1 MILKSIRR
9 LIFPKTCISCAN
21 VLREYEHN
29 FCINCL
35 SKLQQTNMELYPDF
49 NEITSIFVDFFPIVS
64 AVSYYKY
71 EADDVMQDFIHA
83 FKYFGRKDVAFY
95 LGQSIAYQLKRL
107 NIFADVDFLVPVPLH
122 EKKLKIRSY
131 NQCQYIAEG
140 FQRFYDIPI
149 DNQILKRIKY
159 QESQTFKSRQERVEN
174 VMDSFEA
181 DCKNPK
187 YVGKHFLIID
197 DVFTTGATI
206 KACVNALKEIPD
218 IRISIFTIAKA
229 V

>member
-1 MILKSIRR
+1 MILKYFRQ

-35 SKLQQTNMELYPDF
+35 SKLKRTNMELYSDF
-49 NEITSIFVDFFPIVS
+49 NEITSIFVDFFPIMS

-71 EADDVMQDFIHA
+71 EAEDVIQDFIHS
-83 FKYFGRKDVAFY
+83 FKYFGKKEVAFY
-95 LGQSIAYQLKRL
+95 LGQSIARQLKKL
-107 NIFADVDFLVPVPLH
+107 DIFSDVDYLIPVPLH

-131 NQCQYIAEG
+131 NQCQIIAEG
-140 FQRFYDIPI
+140 FQKYYDIPI
-149 DNQILKRIKY
+149 ENQLLKRIKY
-159 QESQTFKSRQERVEN
+159 QESQTFKSKEERLEN
-174 VMDSFEA
+174 VMNSFAA

-187 YVGKHFLIID
+187 FVGKHLLIID

-206 KACVNALKEIPD
+206 KACINALKEIPD
-218 IRISIFTIAKA
+218 IKISIFTIAKA